1 MAVKYPTT
9 APGFSTN
16 PAPQAGAGA
25 FGGVP
30 GIIGLPPNLYE
41 QVNKNIPGIAPAGGK
56 SASVINSELAG
67 QVSPDVQNLLQ
78 EKSAAMGVTAGVPG
92 SDFQKNNLVQS
103 LGLNADQ
110 MQHQGVADYLGFL
123 TGTGSTMTDPKL
135 AVDVAT
141 QNALD
146 AAAPNP
152 AAANAENM
160 SVFDKYINA
169 LKGGGAGHFTPAG
182 LGAADSQSGIWDYL
196 QYS

>member
-1 MAVKYPTT
+1 MAYNVT
-9 APGFSTN
+9 

-56 SASVINSELAG
+56 SASVINSELGG
-67 QVSPDVQNLLQ
+67 QVSPEVQNLLQ
-78 EKSAAMGVTAGVPG
+78 QKSAAMGFSSGVPG
-92 SDFQKNNLVQS
+92 SQFSQNNFTQS

-110 MQHQGVADYLGFL
+110 LQHQGVADYLSFL
-123 TGTGSTMTDPKL
+123 TGTGSTMTNPNL

-141 QNALD
+141 QNAVD

-152 AAANAENM
+152 AAASSENM
-160 SVFDKYINA
+160 SVFDKYLNA
-169 LKGGGAGHFTPAG
+169 LKGGANHFMPAG
-182 LGAADSQSGIWDYL
+182 GIAGDNQSGIWDYL